1 MIGDIYSKTPVS
13 TFQPSKEV
21 ADFTSYVQKDYSY
34 GQEILTKPWM
44 ELGDL
49 SVTERD
55 NRDKM
60 TFNAFVD
67 ENVEDPS
74 EAWKWKGTRSKA
86 RNKAIAMHAQL
97 TAGYIIPMFM
107 AQNEND
113 EEDRDFSDIMRDII
127 EWMVYNSEYKS
138 SFLAVS
144 MGMLVNTV
152 TYLGAEYAEV
162 YQKIKEKTAKGFTTK
177 EILDEVLSG
186 FKAPVYSAEQILI
199 SNAYEQNIQKQR
211 CIIKRRFIDY
221 TEAQAKYGDH
231 ENWDYIQPGVRS
243 VFNGSDGIF
252 YDIKDDDHPFLVEEA
267 TYLNRREDTEVCFL
281 GGIYMGDSDPD
292 ANPIRHRDNRN
303 APKYNV
309 TPFGYQRISEHF
321 FFYKSLMNAQYWD
334 NMLMDAQYEMGMNRI
349 FLDTNMPIAVSGSDK
364 IDSDVIF
371 PNSVVAF
378 QDKDTKVT
386 PLLPQANIGAMFAG
400 MNAAERS
407 MEESSVSGITAGQLP
422 QGEQKAT
429 TVSIAERN
437 AKTLLEGVGK
447 TLAESIVQYGD
458 LMADCA
464 IQHLTVPQ
472 VEELAGGKTKM
483 KYRSF
488 ILNEKVVAG
497 KSASKVIKFDESL
510 LGMEMTDEDKRRRNL
525 ELLQETGYPNNK
537 KHLYLVNPEL
547 FARRKYLC
555 IVEPQRMFPQNQ
567 EFMQAMAMNLQQV
580 FQNNPY
586 ISLEAL
592 TRRTAHAFLRGD
604 AEDIMQEPQQQMMGQ
619 TPQTPA
625 GAQAMN
631 KATAMGMQGLG
642 VSA

>member
-1 MIGDIYSKTPVS
+1 LIGDIYSKTPVS